1 MHTPIGP
8 AICRADSDRG
18 FAHGKVPRP
27 SPRSDQDDTRMKRS
41 VTDDISAI
49 SRINAVPA
57 ILQVISDTT
66 GLRFAA
72 VARVTD
78 DSWTACAVLDRID
91 FGMQVGSELDVATT
105 LCHEI
110 YASHETI
117 VISKVSE
124 DERYCDHHTPKIYG
138 FQSYVSSPV
147 FRTDGSF
154 FGTVCALDPQPANLP
169 EGTTRAMI
177 ESFAKLL
184 GIQLEAEERFEAT
197 EAALMDARQTAELR
211 EQFIALLGHDLRNP
225 LSSIMS
231 GAQLMLRRSKEP
243 AITGIA
249 EHMLTATHRASR
261 LVDDVLDFAR
271 GRLGN
276 GIPLNIR
283 DCNKL
288 HETLAHIVSEMQS
301 SYPQRRLRCEIES
314 LATIRCDSDRLA
326 QLLSNLLANALTHGA
341 SDGVVQLSAR
351 IEAGHFI
358 LAVNN
363 QGEPIP
369 AERLAHLFQPYWRE
383 PSSTQSGLGLGL
395 YIANEIALSHG
406 GGMQATSTSDVGT
419 TFIFSMPTGTA
430 AG

>member
-1 MHTPIGP
+1 
-8 AICRADSDRG
+8 
-18 FAHGKVPRP
+18 
-27 SPRSDQDDTRMKRS
+27 MKRS

-72 VARVTD
+72 VARVTG
-78 DSWTACAVLDRID
+78 DSWTACAVLDRIN
-91 FGMQVGSELDVATT
+91 FGMQVGSELEVATT

-110 YASHETI
+110 HASHETI

-124 DERYCDHHTPKIYG
+124 DKRYCDHHTPKIYG
-138 FQSYVSSPV
+138 FESYVSSPI

-154 FGTVCALDPQPANLP
+154 FGTVCALDPLSADLP
-169 EGTTRAMI
+169 EGTTRAMM

-184 GIQLEAEERFEAT
+184 AVQLEAEEKFEAT

-225 LSSIMS
+225 LASIMS
-231 GAQLMLRRSKEP
+231 GAQLILKRSQEP

-276 GIPLNIR
+276 GIPLNINEC
-283 DCNKL
+283 DKL

-301 SYPQRRLRCEIES
+301 SYPRRRLRCEIDNLS
-314 LATIRCDSDRLA
+314 TIRCDSDRLA

-341 SDGVVQLSAR
+341 DDGVVQVSAR
-351 IEAGHFI
+351 IEADRFI

-363 QGEPIP
+363 PGEPIP
-369 AERLAHLFQPYWRE
+369 AERLPQLFQPYWRE
-383 PSSTQSGLGLGL
+383 PSSIQSGLGLGL

-406 GGMQATSTSDVGT
+406 GEMDAASTAEAGT
-419 TFIFSMPTGTA
+419 TFTFSMPTGA
-430 AG
+430 V

>member
-1 MHTPIGP
+1 
-8 AICRADSDRG
+8 
-18 FAHGKVPRP
+18 
-27 SPRSDQDDTRMKRS
+27 MKRS
-41 VTDDISAI
+41 ITDEISAI

-72 VARVTD
+72 VARVTS
-78 DSWTACAVLDRID
+78 DSWTACAVLDRIN
-91 FGMQVGSELDVATT
+91 FGMQVGSELEVATT

-110 YASHETI
+110 HASHETV

-124 DERYCDHHTPKIYG
+124 DKRYCDHHTPKIYG
-138 FQSYVSSPV
+138 FESYVSSPI

-154 FGTVCALDPQPANLP
+154 FGTVCALDPQPADLP
-169 EGTTRAMI
+169 AGTTKAMM

-184 GIQLEAEERFEAT
+184 AVQLEAEEKFEAT

-225 LSSIMS
+225 LASIVS
-231 GAQLMLRRSKEP
+231 GARLILRRSQEP

-249 EHMLTATHRASR
+249 EHMLTATYRASR

-283 DCNKL
+283 DCDNL

-301 SYPQRRLRCEIES
+301 SYPQRRLRCEIDTLS
-314 LATIRCDSDRLA
+314 TIRCDSDRLA

-341 SDGVVQLSAR
+341 EDGVVQVSAR
-351 IEAGHFI
+351 IEADRF
-358 LAVNN
+358 LLSVKNP
-363 QGEPIP
+363 GEPIP
-369 AERLAHLFQPYWRE
+369 AERLSKLFQPYWRD
-383 PSSTQSGLGLGL
+383 SSNSQSGLGLGL
-395 YIANEIALSHG
+395 YIACEIARSHG
-406 GGMQATSTSDVGT
+406 GRMQVISTAEAGT
-419 TFIFSMPTGTA
+419 TFTFSMPTQSA
-430 AG
+430 EV

>member
-1 MHTPIGP
+1 MVKCH
-8 AICRADSDRG
+8 AL
-18 FAHGKVPRP
+18 
-27 SPRSDQDDTRMKRS
+27 SPRSDQDDNRMKRS

-49 SRINAVPA
+49 SRISAVPA

-78 DSWTACAVLDRID
+78 DSWTACAVLDRIN
-91 FGMQVGSELDVATT
+91 FGLQVGGELDVTTT

-117 VISKVSE
+117 VISKASE

-138 FQSYVSSPV
+138 FESYVSSPV
-147 FRTDGSF
+147 FRPDGSF
-154 FGTVCALDPQPANLP
+154 FGTVCALDPQPTNLP
-169 EGTTRAMI
+169 EETTRAMM

-184 GIQLEAEERFEAT
+184 AVQLEAEETFEAT
-197 EAALMDARQTAELR
+197 EAALLDAQQTAELR

-231 GAQLMLRRSKEP
+231 GAQLLLRRSNEP
-243 AITGIA
+243 RITGIA

-276 GIPLNIR
+276 GIPLNIS
-283 DCNKL
+283 DCDNL
-288 HETLAHIVSEMQS
+288 DETLTHIVSEMQS
-301 SYPQRRLRCEIES
+301 SYPQRRVQCEIDNLS
-314 LATIRCDSDRLA
+314 TIRCDSDRLA

-341 SDGVVQLSAR
+341 ADGVVRVSAR
-351 IEAGHFI
+351 VEAGRFI

-363 QGEPIP
+363 QGEPIL

-383 PSSTQSGLGLGL
+383 PSSLQSGLGLGL

-406 GGMQATSTSDVGT
+406 GRMHATSTCDAGT
-419 TFIFSMPTGTA
+419 TFTFSMPTGTA
-430 AG
+430 AV